1 TWLRGAGTFRYSSLA
16 ALGALAA
23 APVYAEYL
31 VGRPVAVMAGGLAV
45 LAIIRHHENIGRL
58 IRGEESKIGAA
69 GRSQDGDD
77 DPS

>member
-1 TWLRGAGTFRYSSLA
+1 
-16 ALGALAA
+16 
-23 APVYAEYL
+23 
-31 VGRPVAVMAGGLAV
+31 MAGGLAV